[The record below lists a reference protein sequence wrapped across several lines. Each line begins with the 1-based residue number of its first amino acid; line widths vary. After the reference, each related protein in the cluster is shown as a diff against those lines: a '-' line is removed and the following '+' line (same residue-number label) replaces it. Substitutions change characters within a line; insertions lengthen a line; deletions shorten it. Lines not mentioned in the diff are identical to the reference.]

1 MSYDNEIWKDIKGYE
16 GLYQVSN
23 MGRVKSFNYRNSGKI
38 RILKGVY
45 NRYGYLTVQLS
56 KNKVG
61 KRKLIHRLVLSAFCP
76 VSGMDELDVN
86 HKDEKWDNNVIG
98 NLEWCTKKYNN
109 NYGNHAKNMSKA
121 KSIPVICLTT
131 GKEFKS
137 IKDASCFYNISYR
150 SLCMHLRGK
159 TKSCGKMIWK
169 YKNN

>member
-1 MSYDNEIWKDIKGYE
+1 MKEIWRNIKSYE

-23 MGRVKSFNYRNSGKI
+23 MGRVKSLNYRNSGKTK
-38 RILKGVY
+38 ILKGVY
-45 NRYGYLTVQLS
+45 NMHGYLSVLLC
-56 KNKVG
+56 KNNVK
-61 KRKLIHRLVLSAFCP
+61 KRKLIHRLVLSTFYP
-76 VSGMDELDVN
+76 VSGMDKLDIN
-86 HKDEKWDNNVIG
+86 HKDEIRDNNVVD

-131 GKEFKS
+131 GEEFKS